1 MPDPGLGA
9 ANQARADRQAVEQV
23 ETQRQIMAMTND
35 PDYVTTLTSYE
46 DSEDSHFDGLL
57 QKISWAYDSI
67 FTEADSDKLLE
78 DVEFTEEDITG
89 MTSKGLTGD
98 SAPNNQTS
106 MWRELSASQTGTEK
120 KVVHYFEQVYKKLGC
135 CMGKDELTINIPRY
149 NRTTKKMETTERT
162 IVIDR
167 GTCTINGID
176 YGDDNFSESGY
187 KPACER
193 FMKRFIAFLLKYEP
207 TNPMIKKYGGCL
219 ANKFLSEGVKTNP
232 KLYNI
237 INNNRSCTVNE
248 CSASSYKRLGDRK
261 NCETVFCEAITNIS
275 EFDAGRDIALQTS
288 ISQNCGASA
297 AADYADKVS
306 DKPETEEDKIAEDV
320 EEIVEQT
327 MEAQKE
333 LQEATAKLAN
343 AETPE
348 EKESAE
354 KEVEE
359 AKKKLEGV
367 SDPDKTIA
375 DEEGFVFHM
384 TNFFNSISS
393 FFSNLFGGKSEE
405 TEEFTNLKMNYRYLI
420 IFAIITLITM
430 YIFRK
435 KVFKIIKYILKNPL
449 YIPLF

>member
-1 MPDPGLGA
+1 MPGPPAHVEAEIAQNA
-9 ANQARADRQAVEQV
+9 ADKKALEDA

-35 PDYVTTLTSYE
+35 PDYVTPLTSYD
-46 DSEDSHFDGLL
+46 DSEDIYFDGLL

-67 FTEADSDKLLE
+67 FTEADAEKLAE
-78 DVEFTEEDITG
+78 DVEFSEDDITG
-89 MTSKGLTGD
+89 MTSKGFSKD

-120 KVVHYFEQVYKKLGC
+120 KIVHYFQQVYKKLGC
-135 CMGKDELTINIPRY
+135 CMGKDQLTVNIPRY
-149 NRTTKKMETTERT
+149 NRATKKMETTERT

-167 GTCTINGID
+167 ATCKINGVD
-176 YGDDNFSESGY
+176 YGDDNFSEGGY
-187 KPACER
+187 KPACEK

-232 KLYNI
+232 KLHNI

-275 EFDAGRDIALQTS
+275 DIDAGRDASLQTS

-297 AADYADKVS
+297 AQDYAKKTE
-306 DKPETEEDKIAEDV
+306 DKPETEEDKIAEEV
-320 EEIVEQT
+320 EEVVEET
-327 MEAQKE
+327 LEAQEE
-333 LQEATAKLAN
+333 LQEAKAKLAQ

-348 EKESAE
+348 EKEAAE
-354 KEVEE
+354 KEVAE
-359 AKKKLEGV
+359 AEKKVAEAIKV
-367 SDPDKTIA
+367 DTTVA
-375 DEEGFVFHM
+375 DEEGFMFHVG
-384 TNFFNSISS
+384 NFFRSIGS
-393 FFSNLFGGKSEE
+393 FFSNLFGGKSEG
-405 TEEFTNLKMNYRYLI
+405 FTNLKSNYRYLI
-420 IFAIITLITM
+420 IFALIASITV
-430 YIFRK
+430 YVYRK
-435 KVFKIIKYILKNPL
+435 KVFKIIKYLLKNPP